1 LQDLLREFK
10 GNLPLA
16 LASYN
21 AGPARVR
28 QWLAKSGDLDN
39 EEFTES
45 IPFSETRSY
54 VKKVLRSY
62 EVYKILYEG
71 KG

>member
-1 LQDLLREFK
+1 
-10 GNLPLA
+10 
-16 LASYN
+16 
-21 AGPARVR
+21 
-28 QWLAKSGDLDN
+28 LAKSGDLDN

-45 IPFSETRSY
+45 IPFSETRSS